1 MRNTS
6 AVFGQIRLSYP
17 SRLVSPVI
25 EIALLNRPLFRP
37 GSLSA
42 LAVALAIAMVATL
55 ARVALAPLFAPVPFG
70 GMPYLVAFLAV
81 LLTAFLCGTAA
92 GVLSVLLSV
101 GAVWLFIM
109 PLHMTML
116 APYQTLAFMVGAL
129 TMIAIIAMMR
139 LASAKMRRINENL
152 RLSEAQLAEA
162 SRAKSDFIARMSH
175 ELRTPLNAIIGF
187 SEMIREAMIGPLDA
201 RYRSYGADIHSAGR
215 HLQNVINDILDIA
228 KIEGGRLEL
237 QDEPVSII
245 ETLESCRRIV
255 APMAEATGVA
265 LSLDVPPSLP
275 LISCDAL
282 RFRQILLN
290 LMSNAVKF
298 TPAGGFATVSA
309 AIEDGFAIITVADT
323 GIGMREE
330 DIAIALEPFRQVSD
344 DRGAALT
351 RRFGG
356 TGLGLPL
363 AKTLVELHGGTLAI
377 ESAPRRGT
385 KVRFRLPLE
394 RAAAAA

>member
-1 MRNTS
+1 M
-6 AVFGQIRLSYP
+6 
-17 SRLVSPVI
+17 I
-25 EIALLNRPLFRP
+25 EIALLNRPLLRP
-37 GSLSA
+37 GSPVA
-42 LAVALAIAMVATL
+42 FAAALAITVVATL
-55 ARVALAPLFAPVPFG
+55 ARVALAPLFVPVPFG
-70 GMPYLVAFLAV
+70 GMPYLMAFIAV

-92 GVLSVLLSV
+92 GVVSVLLSV
-101 GAVWLFIM
+101 GAVWFFIM

-116 APYQTLAFMVGAL
+116 SPYQTLAFMVGAL
-129 TMIAIIAMMR
+129 TVIAVIATMR
-139 LASAKMRRINENL
+139 LASAKMRRINDNL

-215 HLQNVINDILDIA
+215 HLQNVINDILDIS

-245 ETLESCRRIV
+245 DMLESCRRIV
-255 APMAEATGVA
+255 AAMAEATGVA

-275 LISCDAL
+275 LIRCDAL
-282 RFRQILLN
+282 RFRQIMLN

-298 TPAGGFATVSA
+298 TPAGGSATVAA
-309 AIEDGFAIITVADT
+309 AIEDGFAVIAVADT

-330 DIAIALEPFRQVSD
+330 DIAIALEPFRQVSND
-344 DRGAALT
+344 AGDRWT

-363 AKTLVELHGGTLAI
+363 AKTLVELHGGTLEI

-385 KVRFRLPLE
+385 KVRIRLPLE

>member
-1 MRNTS
+1 
-6 AVFGQIRLSYP
+6 
-17 SRLVSPVI
+17 VI

-37 GSLSA
+37 GSLPA
-42 LAVALAIAMVATL
+42 FAVTLAIAMMATL
-55 ARVALAPLFAPVPFG
+55 VRVALAPLFAPVPFG
-70 GMPYLVAFLAV
+70 GMPYVMAFIGV

-92 GVLSVLLSV
+92 GVLSVVLSV
-101 GAVWLFIM
+101 GAVWLFVM
-109 PLHMTML
+109 PLNMTML
-116 APYQTLAFMVGAL
+116 APYQTLAFIVGAL
-129 TMIAIIAMMR
+129 TMIAIIATMR

-162 SRAKSDFIARMSH
+162 SRAKSEFIARMSH

-245 ETLESCRRIV
+245 DALESCRRIV

-275 LISCDAL
+275 LMRCDAL

-298 TPAGGFATVSA
+298 TPSGGFATVAA

-323 GIGMREE
+323 GIGMRQE
-330 DIAIALEPFRQVSD
+330 DIAIALEPFRQVSND
-344 DRGAALT
+344 AGRVLT

-385 KVRFRLPLE
+385 KVRIRLPLE